1 MQSVHVTMES
11 FENLPVLQAPHMVA
25 PEEASFSVVF
35 PAGQNLHLVPE
46 LAEKYPG
53 KHSSHPPLPSRLS
66 FPAGQLTHWSPPEET
81 YNPAV
86 PDDISTCMC
95 PAHLL
100 HGVAN
105 GGSNDVETKWL

>member
-53 KHSSHPPLPSRLS
+53 KHSSHPPLPLLLS
-66 FPAGQLTHWSPPEET
+66 FPTLQLSQLLPPDKT
-81 YNPAV
+81 YTPAV
-86 PDDISTCMC
+86 PAST
-95 PAHLL
+95 
-100 HGVAN
+100 
-105 GGSNDVETKWL
+105 